1 MAEDS
6 DLSTRRSLL
15 LRLRQEPDDPAAWA
29 EFVQRYG
36 PLLFAWC
43 CRWGLQTADA
53 EDVTQTVLFK
63 LAQYLRGFEYDP
75 ARRFRSLLKTI
86 AHNAWKDFVASRQ
99 RAVPG
104 TGDSAMLAV
113 LHTVEARD
121 DLATRLETA
130 FDQELLALAQERVR
144 LRVAPHTWEAFH
156 LTAVEGRSGAEVAAQ
171 LGIRRGAVFQAK
183 SKVQKMLAEEI
194 ERLEREAPA

>member
-1 MAEDS
+1 MAEDP

-36 PLLFAWC
+36 PLLLAWC
-43 CRWGLQTADA
+43 SRWGLQTADA
-53 EDVTQTVLFK
+53 EDVTQTVLLK

-75 ARRFRSLLKTI
+75 GRRFRSLLKTI
-86 AHNAWKDFVASRQ
+86 AHNAWKDFVSSRQ
-99 RAVPG
+99 RDVPG

-121 DLATRLETA
+121 DLAARIESA

-144 LRVAPHTWEAFH
+144 QRVEPRTWEAFR
-156 LTAVEGRSGAEVAAQ
+156 LTAVEGKSGAEAAAE
-171 LGIRRGAVFQAK
+171 LGMRRGAVFQAK
-183 SKVQKMLAEEI
+183 SKVQKMLTEEI
-194 ERLEREAPA
+194 DRLESEAPA

>member
-53 EDVTQTVLFK
+53 EDVTQTVLLK

-75 ARRFRSLLKTI
+75 GRRFRGLLKTI
-86 AHNAWKDFVASRQ
+86 AHNAWKDFLADRR

-104 TGDSAMLAV
+104 TGDSATLAV

-121 DLATRLETA
+121 DLAARIESA

-144 LRVAPHTWEAFH
+144 QRVEPHTWEAFR
-156 LTAVEGRSGAEVAAQ
+156 LTALEGRSGAEAAEQ
-171 LGIRRGAVFQAK
+171 LGMRRGAVFQAK
-183 SKVQKMLAEEI
+183 SKVQKMLTEEI
-194 ERLEREAPA
+194 ERLESEAPA